1 MPSWDLLW
9 GEIYN
14 LLDLDL
20 RRSFLNHLVAME
32 TVTIR
37 LNQPFKLMEQIFII
51 NYIALF
57 RSDNSCI
64 ETSSNNSRVVQP
76 EWCIGHNIGLHQ
88 HNLRHSKALHA
99 EIVGISH
106 ILFNR
111 IPSRLSRTRV
121 LPKLS
126 ISSTAIV
133 VDGIGSLSSKQITL
147 VYLIF
152 YSTKASLNTHL
163 LFYIHTKN

>member
-76 EWCIGHNIGLHQ
+76 EWCIGQNIGLHR
-88 HNLRHSKALHA
+88 HNLLHSKALHA
-99 EIVGISH
+99 EIVGISP
-106 ILFNR
+106 ILFLLGYLPGFLGMCPTQVR
-111 IPSRLSRTRV
+111 MQSPQLRLWLMALDLFLPSRL
-121 LPKLS
+121 
-126 ISSTAIV
+126 
-133 VDGIGSLSSKQITL
+133 
-147 VYLIF
+147 
-152 YSTKASLNTHL
+152 HL
-163 LFYIHTKN
+163 YI